1 MTVRSASALARRHIL
16 AAILAVLSAMAGLGS
31 AQAQL
36 LPPGFETAPPRPPG
50 SIGAPAAPGQNLMPP
65 GAGGTLASPPVSPL
79 QLTPPAVQPAA
90 LPPPQAPAAPAPP
103 AAAASVPM
111 VPPGQVALMV
121 NARFG
126 RDPPAITGGLHWRI
140 YADKPDPNGVFR
152 LLREE
157 RAAAPIFVLP
167 PGGYVVHVAF
177 GLATAAK
184 KVQLRTETVRETFEL
199 VAGGA
204 RFEGRVGDSRIPPG
218 QITFDVYRGSQFE
231 GGDKRPLASGV
242 ATTDVLLLPEGTYH
256 VVSNYGD
263 SNATVRSDIRVQAGK
278 LTDVVVNHRAAVITL
293 KLVNERGGEALAN
306 TQWSVLTPGG
316 DVVKEAVGAFPKV
329 ILAEGDYSVVARN
342 EGKTY
347 NGKFK
352 VEPGFDREIEV
363 LSR

>member
-1 MTVRSASALARRHIL
+1 
-16 AAILAVLSAMAGLGS
+16 
-31 AQAQL
+31 
-36 LPPGFETAPPRPPG
+36 
-50 SIGAPAAPGQNLMPP
+50 
-65 GAGGTLASPPVSPL
+65 
-79 QLTPPAVQPAA
+79 
-90 LPPPQAPAAPAPP
+90 
-103 AAAASVPM
+103 M
-111 VPPGQVALMV
+111 VPAGQVALMV
-121 NARFG
+121 SARFG
-126 RDPPAITGGLHWRI
+126 KETPAITGGLHWRV
-140 YADKPDPNGVFR
+140 YPDKPDSTGVFR
-152 LLREE
+152 MLREE

-167 PGGYVVHVAF
+167 PGGYVVHVSF

-184 KVQLRTETVRETFEL
+184 KVQLRAETVRENFEL

-218 QITFDVYRGSQFE
+218 QITFEVFRGSQFE
-231 GGDKRPLASGV
+231 GGDKRPLASSI
-242 ATTDVLLLPEGTYH
+242 ASTDVLLLPEGTYH

-263 SNATVRSDIRVQAGK
+263 SNATVRSDIRVQSGK

-316 DVVKEAVGAFPKV
+316 DVVKEAIGAFPKV

>member
-1 MTVRSASALARRHIL
+1 MVVRAAVPPRGRRSL
-16 AAILAVLSAMAGLGS
+16 AALIACGVLASPAFG
-31 AQAQL
+31 QT
-36 LPPGFETAPPRPPG
+36 PPGFDSIPRPPG
-50 SIGAPAAPGQNLMPP
+50 SIGPPSLVPP
-65 GAGGTLASPPVSPL
+65 GSQSGVLAPQAPSSPL
-79 QLTPPAVQPAA
+79 ILGPPPAQPAA
-90 LPPPQAPAAPAPP
+90 LPPPTLPQAPAPAPP
-103 AAAASVPM
+103 AASTVPM
-111 VPPGQVALMV
+111 VPAGQVALMV

-126 RDPPAITGGLHWRI
+126 RDPTPITGGLHWRV
-140 YADKPDPNGVFR
+140 YPDKPDATGVFR

-167 PGGYVVHVAF
+167 PGGYVVHVGF

-184 KVQLRTETVRETFEL
+184 KVQLRSETVRESFEL

-231 GGDKRPLASGV
+231 GDDKRPLASGV
-242 ATTDVLLLPEGTYH
+242 STTDVLLLPEGTYH

-316 DVVKEAVGAFPKV
+316 DIVKEAIGAFPKV
-329 ILAEGDYSVVARN
+329 ILAEGEYSVVARN

-352 VEPGFDREIEV
+352 VEPGVDREIEV

>member
-1 MTVRSASALARRHIL
+1 MNAVRTAALGGRLIVAAITIGLAGSSALA
-16 AAILAVLSAMAGLGS
+16 
-31 AQAQL
+31 QT
-36 LPPGFETAPPRPPG
+36 PPGFDSIPRPPG
-50 SIGAPAAPGQNLMPP
+50 SIGPSQNLMPP
-65 GAGGTLASPPVSPL
+65 GSGSGVLAPQAPASPL
-79 QLTPPAVQPAA
+79 QLAPPPAQPVA
-90 LPPPQAPAAPAPP
+90 LPP
-103 AAAASVPM
+103 AAASPPAQAPAQTAPAVPM
-111 VPPGQVALMV
+111 VPAGQVALMV
-121 NARFG
+121 SARFT
-126 RDPPAITGGLHWRI
+126 REPPPITAGLHWRI
-140 YADKPDPNGVFR
+140 YPDKPDATGVFR

-167 PGGYVVHVAF
+167 PGGYVVHVSF
-177 GLATAAK
+177 GLASTAK
-184 KVQLRTETVRETFEL
+184 KVQLRAETVRETFEL
-199 VAGGA
+199 AAGGA

-231 GGDKRPLASGV
+231 GDDKRAIASAVG
-242 ATTDVLLLPEGTYH
+242 TTDVLLLPEGTYH

-316 DVVKEAVGAFPKV
+316 DIVKEAIGAFPKV
-329 ILAEGDYSVVARN
+329 ILAEGEYSVVARN

-347 NGKFK
+347 PGKFK
-352 VEPGFDREIEV
+352 VEPGVDREIEV